1 MVVSPT
7 TAAAPGWTDPQPAS
21 TNTVAAATRVRSFM
35 AQTIPTVTLASGRR
49 DEGVD
54 DRAGPLEQ
62 FAVAQRC
69 TADRHRAGVRH
80 QRDLRG
86 GLVDALGVDAPQPQ
100 LGRLRQGDAGE
111 PDVRAGRGDL
121 AEAGLANAN
130 AQPGDVEKG
139 LDDGGWL
146 PEAVDEL
153 GPRLLNLSHGY
164 RRRQAAIHLEPQP
177 LTRHVVVRE
186 VRGDR

>member
-21 TNTVAAATRVRSFM
+21 TNTVAAATRVRLPIPVRGMRGVALGWQGRGGRRTGVVRRPTITPPDEMGRRADPDRNRKTCPGIRSFM
-35 AQTIPTVTLASGRR
+35 APTLPTVTPASGRW

-54 DRAGPLEQ
+54 DGAGPLEQ
-62 FAVAQRC
+62 LAVTQRC
-69 TADRHRAGVRH
+69 AADRRRARVRH

-111 PDVRAGRGDL
+111 PDVRAGQIGR
-121 AEAGLANAN
+121 A
-130 AQPGDVEKG
+130 
-139 LDDGGWL
+139 
-146 PEAVDEL
+146 
-153 GPRLLNLSHGY
+153 
-164 RRRQAAIHLEPQP
+164 
-177 LTRHVVVRE
+177 HV
-186 VRGDR
+186 